1 MLGPPWWFNCKESA
15 CSRGDVSLIPGLGRF
30 PGEGNG
36 YPLQYSSL
44 ENPHGQ
50 SSLAGYSPWGHKEL
64 DMTEGLSRHEMYEAL
79 CWTLDHMFFALKEF
93 IGQKDTITS

>member
-36 YPLQYSSL
+36 NPLQYSCL
-44 ENPHGQ
+44 GNPMDRGPLQ
-50 SSLAGYSPWGHKEL
+50 ATVLGVTKES
-64 DMTEGLSRHEMYEAL
+64 DIVTKPTTEMS
-79 CWTLDHMFFALKEF
+79 
-93 IGQKDTITS
+93 